1 MSATAGPA
9 GAVTGTTMAAMVLE
23 AARSRRAPAIRHKD
37 GGSWQQVGYDQLGR
51 TVTALARG
59 LIALGVEPGDR
70 VAVLSQTRPEWTY
83 ADFAILCVGAVTVP
97 VYHTNSPDECR
108 YVLEHS
114 GARVLFCEDADQLA
128 KVEAIRGQIPALEH
142 VIAFT
147 GARDGAL
154 SLEDLRGRGEEVDEG
169 RVHDRALA
177 VSHDDLATI
186 VYTSGTTGPP
196 KGCMLTH
203 GNLRADLDMVNQRI
217 SFPAGTVFFAFLPLA
232 HALTRIVQFIAI
244 NGGAEIAFWQRDPKK
259 LVEEVGEVKPTH
271 LPSAPRL
278 FEKIY
283 TAATAKV
290 AEAGGVKE
298 KLFHWSVDVGRRLRA
313 AEQEGRAPG
322 RLVQAQYAVA
332 DRLVLHKVRDL
343 FGGRVELALSG
354 AAPIDPDILKFFRA
368 AGVYVLEGYGMTET
382 SAVASLNTI
391 EEHRFGT
398 GGKPLPGCEVAI
410 ADDGEVLMKGPNIF
424 RGYYAN
430 EEATRADL
438 VDGWLHSGDLGE
450 LDADGYL
457 KITGRKKDLIIT
469 SSGKNITPSNIENA
483 IRQSRWISQAV
494 VFGDR
499 RPYLT
504 ALVTLDPDE
513 AGALAE
519 KVGAPGADVAA
530 LAAHDGVRAE
540 VQQIVDQANQQ
551 FARIEQV
558 KRFAI
563 LDRDL
568 TQDDDELTPTLK
580 VKRNVVYDRHAETFA
595 GLYDG

>member
-23 AARSRRAPAIRHKD
+23 AAESRRGSAIRHKD
-37 GGSWQQVGYDQLGR
+37 GGSWRQVGFDELGR
-51 TVTALARG
+51 TVTGLARG
-59 LIALGVEPGDR
+59 LISLGVEPGDR

-83 ADFAILCVGAVTVP
+83 ADFAILCAGAVTVP
-97 VYHTNSPDECR
+97 VYQTNSPDECQ

-114 GARVLFCEDADQLA
+114 GAKAVFCEDADQLD
-128 KVEAIRGQIPALEH
+128 KIERIRDRVPALEH
-142 VIAFT
+142 VVAFT
-147 GARDGAL
+147 GAREGTL
-154 SLEDLRGRGEEVDEG
+154 SLDELRRRGEEVGEEQV
-169 RVHDRALA
+169 RERAA
-177 VSHDDLATI
+177 ATAPGDLATI

-196 KGCMLTH
+196 KGCMITH
-203 GNLRADLDMVNQRI
+203 GNLRADLDMVKQRVTF
-217 SFPAGTVFFAFLPLA
+217 SSGTVFYAFLPLA
-232 HALTRIVQFIAI
+232 HALTRIVQFLAVDV
-244 NGGAEIAFWQRDPKK
+244 GAEIAFWQRDPKK

-283 TAATAKV
+283 TTATAKV

-298 KLFHWSVDVGRRLRA
+298 KLFHWSVGVGRRLRA

-322 RLVQAQYAVA
+322 ALLEAQYAVA

-382 SAVASLNTI
+382 TAVASLNTI

-398 GGKPLPGCEVAI
+398 VGKPLPGCEVVI
-410 ADDGEVLMKGPNIF
+410 SDDGEVLMRGPNIF
-424 RGYYAN
+424 QGYYAN
-430 EEATRADL
+430 EEATRTDL

-483 IRQSRWISQAV
+483 IRQSRWVSQAV
-494 VFGDR
+494 VCGDR

-519 KVGAPGADVAA
+519 KVGTPGADVAA
-530 LAAHDGVRAE
+530 LASHEGVRAE
-540 VQQIVDQANQQ
+540 IQQVVDEANQQ

-558 KRFAI
+558 KRFTI

-580 VKRNVVYDRHAETFA
+580 VKRNVVYDHHADTFSA
-595 GLYDG
+595 LYED